1 MRKAQIRETL
11 LYIWFGICTTA
22 INFIVFY
29 LCHVILG
36 IELIASNSI
45 AWIFAVLFA
54 FVTNRG
60 IVFQSKG
67 NLTRQAVSFF
77 TSRVLSLLMENVL
90 LFLLSRM
97 PFAIM
102 LSKLFVSG
110 AVLLFNY
117 IAAKIFVFKEHKEM
131 IV

>member
-67 NLTRQAVSFF
+67 NLTRQAVSFLPAECF
-77 TSRVLSLLMENVL
+77 PADGKCFIISVITDADRHHA
-90 LFLLSRM
+90 F
-97 PFAIM
+97 
-102 LSKLFVSG
+102 
-110 AVLLFNY
+110 
-117 IAAKIFVFKEHKEM
+117 
-131 IV
+131 

>member
-11 LYIWFGICTTA
+11 LYVWFGICTTA

-45 AWIFAVLFA
+45 EWIFAVLLA

-67 NLTRQAVSFF
+67 NLTRQVVSFF

-97 PFAIM
+97 PIAIM

-117 IAAKIFVFKEHKEM
+117 IAAKVFVFKEHKEM